1 VSDGNVTFEKGA
13 WGGVLR
19 KVLTA
24 PPVFVDMRLAHAL
37 QIKSNLFV
45 LNMER
50 RAVFFSAD
58 DLLVWYCFYARLIYF
73 MTYFCLR
80 FLNTVSRVR

>member
-50 RAVFFSAD
+50 RAVFF
-58 DLLVWYCFYARLIYF
+58 RQ
-73 MTYFCLR
+73 MT
-80 FLNTVSRVR
+80 FLFGIAFTLD